1 MKRITTVLLLLI
13 LSIVLA
19 ACGSQSNNE
28 DEMIAIVDNFQA
40 ARNESNWD
48 LAASY
53 LAKDIVWETP
63 TGNVTGRDN
72 WLATTGTV
80 PGIFEDVKSRHVEG
94 NTVIVEMIVTGPDFQ
109 SPATAEVVVEDG
121 KIQRYTVIPPE

>member
-1 MKRITTVLLLLI
+1 MKRKTITLLLLT
-13 LSIVLA
+13 LAMLLA
-19 ACGSQSNNE
+19 ACGSSSNND
-28 DEMIAIVDNFQA
+28 DEMIAIVDKFQA

-53 LAKDIVWETP
+53 LAEDIVWETP

-72 WLATTGTV
+72 WLATTGTT
-80 PGIFEDVKSRHVEG
+80 PGIFEDVQNRRVEG

-109 SPATAEVVVEDG
+109 SPAIAKVVVEGG
-121 KIQRYTVIPPE
+121 KIQSYIVTAP